1 MVSSSEA
8 IVLRFP
14 LFESE
19 IRCLPALLDCIDD
32 DTRIQ
37 SSPGVT
43 WPAGVLRETNGTLVM
58 VIQAGENIP
67 AAAFVLNGSDGVLE
81 VLLQVVVGPE
91 ILPRTG
97 LQEVAV
103 PEEWQDKR

>member
-1 MVSSSEA
+1 MVYSSEG
-8 IVLRFP
+8 IVFGFLP
-14 LFESE
+14 FESKM
-19 IRCLPALLDCIDD
+19 RRLSALLDYTDD

-43 WPAGVLRETNGTLVM
+43 WTDGVLKETDGSPVM
-58 VIQAGENIP
+58 VIQAGETIP
-67 AAAFVLNGSDGVLE
+67 VTAFALNGRASVVE

-91 ILPRTG
+91 MFPHTG

-103 PEEWQDKR
+103 S